1 MNKPTYIKKYTINP
15 KENQDVLQLFY
26 KIASIDRQG
35 DMSDWA
41 QEQKTSI
48 FSEIAGKLL
57 KNNNHSQPNQRSC
70 NE

>member
-1 MNKPTYIKKYTINP
+1 MNKPTYIKKDTANP
-15 KENQDVLQLFY
+15 KEYQDVLQLFY

-35 DMSDWA
+35 DMSEWA